1 MPVAPRTARC
11 GVDSRVAFR
20 TRCTW
25 STLPTTT
32 CRPSWSRSS
41 SQTSAPTTPRTS
53 TGCCKST
60 TTPTTTTSDG
70 PHGGRAGAR
79 PPVRSRAAP
88 AERVE
93 QAQRP
98 PSVTHYKGVDAA
110 SPQHDT
116 PETAQ
121 VARRAWP
128 WESVPFTLAGD
139 CKHDS
144 CQRLVRHT
152 GLIPVGPCTMRPT
165 VFNVEQAQR
174 NTAVY
179 YYLLR
184 SGPQRSMEVGADP
197 GSRAL

>member
-98 PSVTHYKGVDAA
+98 PSVTHYKGVGAA
-110 SPQHDT
+110 SPHT
-116 PETAQ
+116 PECRDR
-121 VARRAWP
+121 ARRA

-152 GLIPVGPCTMRPT
+152 GLIPEVGPCTMRPT
-165 VFNVEQAQR
+165 VFTVETSTNKRR
-174 NTAVY
+174 NTGYGFSA
-179 YYLLR
+179 
-184 SGPQRSMEVGADP
+184 
-197 GSRAL
+197 